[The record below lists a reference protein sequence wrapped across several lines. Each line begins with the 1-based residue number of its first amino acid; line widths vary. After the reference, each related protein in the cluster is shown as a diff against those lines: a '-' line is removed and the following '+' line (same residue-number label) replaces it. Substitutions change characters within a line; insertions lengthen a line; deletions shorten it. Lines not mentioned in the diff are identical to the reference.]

1 MSREP
6 AIVVHGGAAFW
17 DSAYHDAAR
26 QGCRVAV
33 DAGLSVLA
41 RGGSAVDAVV
51 AAVRVLEDDPVFN
64 AGVGAVMT
72 RAETFE
78 LDAAIMD
85 GQGLR
90 YGGVAAMANARTPIE
105 IARAVMD
112 DGEHV
117 LLCGEGAW
125 AFARERGFAP
135 CDPAELRTERA
146 AARLRAFLAQRRDA
160 RADGAGPGSAQGA
173 GPGPEAAGGYDPG
186 TVGACAIDA
195 QGHVAAATSTGGM
208 TGKRPGR
215 IGDSPLPGCG
225 TYADDNGGAASA
237 TGSGEFIMRVALTK
251 GCVTRLRRGHDA
263 LGAARAAIDELAT
276 DVRGEGGIICCDRN
290 GRLAAAHNSSHMAYG
305 AGLLRGERRPVIAD
319 VAVPPGTDL
328 MALLA
333 RA

>member
-1 MSREP
+1 MSHEP

-17 DSAYHDAAR
+17 DDAYHGAAR
-26 QGCRVAV
+26 SGCRAAV
-33 DAGLSVLA
+33 DAGLAVLA

-64 AGVGAVMT
+64 AGVGAVLT
-72 RAETFE
+72 RAETLE

-85 GQGLR
+85 GHGMR
-90 YGGVAAMANARTPIE
+90 FGGVAAMPNVRTPIE
-105 IARAVMD
+105 VARAVME
-112 DGEHV
+112 DGEHA

-135 CDPAELRTERA
+135 CHPSELRTERA
-146 AARLRAFLAQRRDA
+146 AMRLRAVLAERAETGRRA
-160 RADGAGPGSAQGA
+160 LG
-173 GPGPEAAGGYDPG
+173 EDPG

-195 QGHVAAATSTGGM
+195 QGHVAAATSTGGI

-215 IGDSPLPGCG
+215 IGDTSLPGCG

-237 TGSGEFIMRVALTK
+237 TGVGEAIMRVAMTK

-290 GRLAAAHNSSHMAYG
+290 GRLGAAHNSSHMAYG
-305 AGLLRGERRPVIAD
+305 AGIVSEQRRTIIEGIALS
-319 VAVPPGTDL
+319 PGTDL
-328 MALLA
+328 MALLG
-333 RA
+333 RSRG